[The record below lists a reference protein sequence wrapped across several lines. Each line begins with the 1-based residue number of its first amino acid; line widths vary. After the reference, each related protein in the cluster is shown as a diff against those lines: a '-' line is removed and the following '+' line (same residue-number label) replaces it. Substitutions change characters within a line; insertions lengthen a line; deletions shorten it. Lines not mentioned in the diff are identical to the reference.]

1 MGALA
6 SFGVSKGSKGMFDQ
20 TMSPANQIMDFVR
33 DHPMISKVV
42 SIAFPPARGVIMA
55 AEMGDTVR
63 SVLNKSDREGATEA
77 FQKANKQ
84 GGSLFERLHAMNQ
97 NVDQQDMRR
106 REMGR
111 P

>member
-1 MGALA
+1 ALA

-20 TMSPANQIMDFVR
+20 TMSPANQVMDFVR
-33 DHPMISKVV
+33 DHPMISKAV

-63 SVLNKSDREGATEA
+63 SVLNKTDREGATQA
-77 FQKANKQ
+77 FEKANKQ
-84 GGSLFERLHAMNQ
+84 GGSLYERLLGMSQ
-97 NVDQQDMRR
+97 NADQQEMRR